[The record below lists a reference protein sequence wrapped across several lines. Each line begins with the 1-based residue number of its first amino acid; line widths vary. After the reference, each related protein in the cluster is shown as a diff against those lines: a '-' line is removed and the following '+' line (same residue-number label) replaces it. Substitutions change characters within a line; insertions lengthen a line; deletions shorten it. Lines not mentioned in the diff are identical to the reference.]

1 MESDRSRGKNSP
13 PQGRDASVKGS
24 AFLMSTIE
32 GRGVQSVEVGARI
45 LHAMVEIGAAAMLR
59 DIAARADIASAQAHA
74 YLVSFRK
81 TGLVEQDPQSGRY
94 RLGPFALQLGLA
106 RMRQVDTLRV
116 AATAASDLAT
126 EFGLM
131 VTLSVWG
138 THGATIVQVQEAE
151 VPIHVNLR
159 AGGVY
164 TLTGTATGRLFAA
177 YLPPRIVEPLV
188 EAELRAGPQGRGI
201 GVPTSLSALA
211 KAAERIRHEGCST
224 TAGSPVPGINAI
236 AVPIFDHTGQLQCAL
251 TLIGPESVVDIGE
264 ASPAVARARAFAQDI
279 SAKLGYA
286 ADRIEA
292 EAEPPGPGGARPRRA
307 ARAEG

>member
-1 MESDRSRGKNSP
+1 
-13 PQGRDASVKGS
+13 
-24 AFLMSTIE
+24 MSTVE

-94 RLGPFALQLGLA
+94 LLGPFALQLGLA

-116 AATAASDLAT
+116 AASAAADLAT

-138 THGATIVQVQEAE
+138 THGPTIVQVQEAE

-188 EAELRAGPQGRGI
+188 EAELRSGLQSRGI
-201 GVPTSLSALA
+201 GVPTSLPALA
-211 KAAERIRHEGCST
+211 KAAARIRVEGCST

-251 TLIGPESVVDIGE
+251 TLIGPENEVDISE
-264 ASPAVARARAFAQDI
+264 SSPAVARARTFGREI

-286 ADRIEA
+286 ADRA
-292 EAEPPGPGGARPRRA
+292 EAAPAGAPLAAGGGRPRRA

>member
-1 MESDRSRGKNSP
+1 
-13 PQGRDASVKGS
+13 
-24 AFLMSTIE
+24 MSNVE

-81 TGLVEQDPQSGRY
+81 TGLVEQDPQTGRY
-94 RLGPFALQLGLA
+94 LLGPFALQLGLA

-116 AATAASDLAT
+116 AGSAAADLAT

-131 VTLSVWG
+131 VTLAVWG
-138 THGATIVQVQEAE
+138 THGPTIVQVQEAE

-177 YLPPRIVEPLV
+177 HLPPRIVAPLV
-188 EAELRAGPQGRGI
+188 EAELRAGSQGRGI
-201 GVPTSLSALA
+201 GVPTSLPALVT
-211 KAAERIRHEGCST
+211 AAEQIRIEGCST

-236 AVPIFDHTGQLQCAL
+236 AVPVFDHTGQLQCAL
-251 TLIGPESVVDIGE
+251 TLIGPESAVDLGQ
-264 ASPAVARARAFAQDI
+264 ASPTVARARAFGQEI
-279 SAKLGYA
+279 SARLGYRAGGTEA
-286 ADRIEA
+286 A
-292 EAEPPGPGGARPRRA
+292 AEPPATGGRPRRT